1 MANYFSLTLD
11 TTGPSNPSIRLNSN
25 AQFATNELVTATIG
39 TGDSVTSGYQMKI
52 WGDIDVS
59 WAKSNGLV
67 GSSATTV
74 SEATASWI
82 SYATSKQLK
91 LSSGD
96 GSKTVN
102 LQLRDDVYN
111 VSALASDSINLDT
124 SRPIVTITG
133 PDVSKISKQDG
144 KNVAAFSFTVD
155 SAFVEY
161 KVKVTTS
168 GADHSTGTQIGSA
181 NGSTN
186 MSATGSFAKGSVINS
201 TINGADL
208 EAASAG
214 DGTKVIKVVVRD
226 EAGNWSI

>member
-25 AQFATNELVTATIG
+25 AQYATSDLVTATIS
-39 TGDSVTSGYQMKI
+39 TGDSNTAGYQMKL
-52 WGDIDVS
+52 WGDIDLA
-59 WAKSNGLV
+59 WAKTNGIV
-67 GSSATTV
+67 GST
-74 SEATASWI
+74 ATAVNESSALWI
-82 SYATSKQLK
+82 SYTTAKQIK
-91 LSSGD
+91 LSAND

-102 LQLRDDVYN
+102 LQIRDDVYN
-111 VSALASDSINLDT
+111 VSALVSDAINLDT
-124 SRPIVTITG
+124 TRPIVTITG

-144 KNVAAFSFTVD
+144 KDVAAFSFTVD
-155 SAFVEY
+155 SAFTEY

-168 GADHSTGTQIGSA
+168 GADHSTGTQIGTA

-186 MSATGSFAKGSVINS
+186 MAATGSFAKSVVINS

-214 DGTKVIKVVVRD
+214 DGTKVIKVFVKD

>member
-11 TTGPSNPSIRLNSN
+11 TTGPSNPSIRLNNN
-25 AQFATNELVTATIG
+25 AQFSTTELITASIG
-39 TGDSVTSGYQMKI
+39 TGDSNIAGYQMKI
-52 WGDIDVS
+52 WGDIDIA
-59 WAKSNGLV
+59 WAKENGLISS
-67 GSSATTV
+67 GSTTV
-74 SEATASWI
+74 TETTALWI
-82 SYATSKQLK
+82 SYAASKQLK

-96 GSKTVN
+96 GNKTVS
-102 LQLRDDVYN
+102 LLLRDDVYN
-111 VSALASDSINLDT
+111 VSALVSDSISLDKT
-124 SRPIVTITG
+124 RPTVNITG

-155 SAFVEY
+155 TSFVEY

-168 GADHSTGTQIGSA
+168 GADHSTGTQIGTA

-186 MSATGSFAKGSVINS
+186 MVGTGTYAKATVINS

-214 DGTKVIKVVVRD
+214 DGTKVIKVFVKD